1 MGKIVQL
8 DNHLSNM
15 IAAGEVVER
24 PSSVVKELVENAIDA
39 SSRRIT
45 VSLTD
50 SGVKLINVVDD
61 GIGMSAEDAL
71 LAFGR
76 HATSKIKSERDLFR
90 ILTLGFRGE
99 AIPSIASVSKMT
111 LVTNDGNEG
120 VEVIYNAGKKISSL
134 PKACNKGTN
143 IKVENLFYN
152 TPARLKYLKSLP
164 VELSQVSN
172 IMTKFALSRPDISF
186 SLYNN
191 GKELINTSG
200 KDDLT
205 RLFGEIYGLD
215 VARNLLIDEYKSVA
229 FDLKLV
235 IAKSTISRSNK
246 NEITIICN
254 GRYVKSY
261 KLTDALCEA
270 YETYIPHTR
279 YPIGVIYLN
288 LDPLLIDVNIHP
300 SKAIIKISNEDEIAF
315 KVKKMAMDL
324 LKKANMIPENI
335 IKSENKGY
343 EKMSFLNQEFDL
355 DAISNTLKDANV
367 SYNTLKEEKNI
378 VNHDEEKPIEDVE
391 NKEEIKEEF
400 LESPNM
406 VVTKRLPYL
415 EYVGQVH
422 GTYLIF
428 QNDEGM
434 YIMDQHAAAE
444 RINYEK
450 YYNLLS
456 NPSDVRI
463 PLLIP
468 YELEF
473 TPTELIFVNEHKEE
487 LNNIGI
493 SLDQISKQS
502 YLIRE
507 VPYWMDFDHID
518 EFIRNLIN
526 MFIKDKKISIIKN
539 RDRISKQI
547 ACKDSIKA
555 NHALTKEEALNLVK
569 RLNECNNPYTCPHG
583 RPSIIKMSGKD
594 LEKLFLRIM

>member
-24 PSSVVKELVENAIDA
+24 PMSVVKELVENSIDA
-39 SSRRIT
+39 ESTRIN
-45 VSLTD
+45 VNLLD
-50 SGVKLINVVDD
+50 SGVKLINVIDD
-61 GIGMSAEDAL
+61 GCGMSNEDAL
-71 LAFGR
+71 MAFGR

-111 LVTNDGNEG
+111 LLTNDGSMGFEI
-120 VEVIYNAGKKISSL
+120 VYQAGKKLSAL
-134 PKACNKGTN
+134 PHACNKGTN

-164 VELSQVSN
+164 TELAQVST

-186 SLYNN
+186 SLSNN
-191 GKELINTSG
+191 GNEILNTSG
-200 KDDLT
+200 KNDLV

-215 VARNLLIDEYKSVA
+215 IARNLLINEYKSVA
-229 FDLKLV
+229 FDLKLC
-235 IAKSTISRSNK
+235 ICKSTITRSNK

-261 KLTDALCEA
+261 KLTDALIEA
-270 YETYIPHTR
+270 YATYIPHTR

-300 SKAIIKISNEDEIAF
+300 SKAIIKISNEDEIAQ
-315 KVKKMAMDL
+315 KVKQMAMEL
-324 LKKANMIPENI
+324 LKESNMIPQVPI
-335 IKSENKGY
+335 MPKKDGY
-343 EKMSFLNQEFDL
+343 EKISFLDESF
-355 DAISNTLKDANV
+355 IEKETRPIIEEK
-367 SYNTLKEEKNI
+367 KEE
-378 VNHDEEKPIEDVE
+378 VVLEEPKAQYKKIPTNEVIE
-391 NKEEIKEEF
+391 
-400 LESPNM
+400 ESPNM

-428 QNDEGM
+428 QNEEGM

-450 YYNLLS
+450 YYNILS
-456 NPSDVRI
+456 KPSDVRTT
-463 PLLIP
+463 LLIP

-473 TPTELIFVNEHKEE
+473 TPTEMIFINEHIMD
-487 LNNIGI
+487 LRQIGI
-493 SLDQISKQS
+493 DIDQISKQS

-526 MFIKDKKISIIKN
+526 MFMKNKEVSIIKN
-539 RDRISKQI
+539 RDRIAKQI

-555 NHALTKEEALNLVK
+555 NHSLTKEEVLHLIEALNK
-569 RLNECNNPYTCPHG
+569 CNNPYTCPHG
-583 RPSIIKMSGKD
+583 RPSIIKMSSKD

>member
-1 MGKIVQL
+1 MGKIMQL
-8 DNHLSNM
+8 DSHLSNM

-24 PSSVVKELVENAIDA
+24 PMSVVKELVENSIDA
-39 SSRRIT
+39 ASTKIS
-45 VSLTD
+45 VNLED
-50 SGVKLINVVDD
+50 SGVKLINVIDN
-61 GIGMSAEDAL
+61 GYGMSSEDAL

-111 LVTNDGNEG
+111 LLTNDGTEG
-120 VEVIYNAGKKISSL
+120 FEVIYSAGKKLSAM
-134 PKACNKGTN
+134 PKACNRGTN
-143 IKVENLFYN
+143 IKVENLFFN

-164 VELSQVSN
+164 IELASVST
-172 IMTKFALSRPDISF
+172 IMTKFALSRPDIAF
-186 SLYNN
+186 SLSNN
-191 GKELINTSG
+191 GKEIISSSG
-200 KDDLT
+200 KNDVV

-229 FDLKLV
+229 FDLKLC

-246 NEITIICN
+246 NEITVICN

-261 KLTDALCEA
+261 KLTDALVEA
-270 YETYIPHTR
+270 YSTYIPHTR

-288 LDPLLIDVNIHP
+288 LDPLLVDVNIHP
-300 SKAIIKISNEDEIAF
+300 SKAIIKISNEDEIAS
-315 KVKKMAMDL
+315 KVLEMAYSL
-324 LKKANMIPENI
+324 LKNANMIPDNEAQ
-335 IKSENKGY
+335 SPNKAY
-343 EKMSFLNQEFDL
+343 EKITFFDQKF
-355 DAISNTLKDANV
+355 DSRA
-367 SYNTLKEEKNI
+367 
-378 VNHDEEKPIEDVE
+378 
-391 NKEEIKEEF
+391 IKEEPIIEESKV
-400 LESPNM
+400 LYNRVEETTVKMDKTPEEKKNIDELKESPNM

-428 QNDEGM
+428 QNDDGM

-450 YYNLLS
+450 YYKILS
-456 NPSDVRI
+456 EPKNIRT
-463 PLLIP
+463 PLLVP
-468 YELEF
+468 YEIEF
-473 TPTELIFVNEHKEE
+473 TSTEVIYINEHIEE
-487 LNNIGI
+487 LKNIGI
-493 SLDQISKQS
+493 EIDQIGKQS
-502 YLIRE
+502 YVIRE
-507 VPYWMDFDHID
+507 VPYWIEFNNID
-518 EFIRNLIN
+518 EIIRNLIN
-526 MFIKDKKISIIKN
+526 TFMKNKEISIIKN

-555 NHALTKEEALNLVK
+555 NHSLTREEAMGLLEKLNK
-569 RLNECNNPYTCPHG
+569 CNNPYTCPHG